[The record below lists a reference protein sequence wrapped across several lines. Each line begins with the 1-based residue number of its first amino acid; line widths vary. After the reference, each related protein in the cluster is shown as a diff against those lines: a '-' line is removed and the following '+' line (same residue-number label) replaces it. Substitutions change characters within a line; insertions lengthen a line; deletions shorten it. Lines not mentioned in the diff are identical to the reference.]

1 MLAVVHNSPSVN
13 RKRFDFAIVGSG
25 FSGSLLAWILASQGR
40 SVVLVDKATHPRF
53 AIGESST
60 PTADFLLAFLAE
72 RWNLSTLAPLACYGT
87 WKTHFPNLLCGKKRG
102 FSYYAHQQNQPL
114 NLNKIT
120 QNSLLVAASSQD
132 QWSDTHWL
140 RSSVDAFLADQAT
153 QAGVQLLQQTSIA
166 TANFDPTS
174 HRWTIDLIQSSPNN
188 NNSDSNCNSDS
199 TPIASLHAT
208 WIIDATGPHG
218 PIAPWTKNADNSHW
232 MRTQTGAV
240 FGHFSGV
247 EPFAPAYHPTDPFCC
262 DDAAQHHLLDQGW
275 VWMLRFDHGV
285 TSVGWVHPSSNTP
298 RTTEDFWNTIQS
310 HPSLGKLMQN
320 ASLIEPIKMGSIQ
333 RISRCRSNAFGPGW
347 IALPVAFG
355 FVDPLHSTGI
365 AHALSGVC
373 RLAELLQV
381 NASDVYPKL
390 MIYQADLKSELNWL
404 DTLVAGCYAAQPSF
418 DNFYAF
424 ACFYFIAAIEFEKQ
438 LAKDP
443 SHWPLGFLQASD
455 DKLRNT
461 AESAYQSLLQN
472 SNDLFSMRQFRENV
486 RKNIARW
493 NTVGLLDPTNLNRIA
508 HSAAPK
514 YASVVHSLCRNL
526 PK

>member
-13 RKRFDFAIVGSG
+13 RKRFEFAIVGSG

-40 SVVLVDKATHPRF
+40 SVVLLDKSAHPRF

-60 PTADFLLAFLAE
+60 PTADFLLAHLAE
-72 RWNLSTLAPLACYGT
+72 RWNLSTLAPLACWGP
-87 WKTHFPNLLCGKKRG
+87 WKTHYPNLLCGKKRG
-102 FSYYAHQQNQPL
+102 FSYYAHQQHQPL
-114 NLNKIT
+114 NPNEIT

-174 HRWTIDLIQSSPNN
+174 HRWKIDLIQEPASTNC
-188 NNSDSNCNSDS
+188 SDA
-199 TPIASLHAT
+199 TPYASLQAT

-218 PIAPWTKNADNSHW
+218 ALAPWTQNKDNSQW
-232 MRTQTGAV
+232 MRTKTGAV
-240 FGHFSGV
+240 FGHFAGV
-247 EPFAPAYHPTDPFCC
+247 EPFSNAYHPSDPFCC
-262 DDAAQHHLLDQGW
+262 DDAAQHHLLNQGW

-310 HPSLGKLMQN
+310 HPNLSELMQS
-320 ASLIEPIKMGSIQ
+320 ATLLEPIKMGAIQ

-347 IALPVAFG
+347 IALPVAYG

-381 NASDVYPKL
+381 NTSDLYPKL
-390 MIYQADLKSELNWL
+390 KIYQADLESELNWL

-424 ACFYFIAAIEFEKQ
+424 ACFYFVAAIEFEKQ

-455 DKLRNT
+455 NTLRDT
-461 AESAYQSLLQN
+461 AEAAYQSLLQN
-472 SNDLFSMRQFRENV
+472 SNNQSTKTQFRENV
-486 RKNIARW
+486 RKSIARW

-514 YASVVHSLCRNL
+514 YASIVHSLCRDL
-526 PK
+526 PI

>member
-40 SVVLVDKATHPRF
+40 SVALIDKATHPRF

-60 PTADFLLAFLAE
+60 PTADFLLAYLAQ
-72 RWNLSTLAPLACYGT
+72 RWNLSTLAPLACWGS
-87 WKTHFPNLLCGKKRG
+87 WKTHYPNLVCGKKRG
-102 FSYYAHQQNQPL
+102 FSYYAHQQYQPL
-114 NLNKIT
+114 NTNEIT

-166 TANFDPTS
+166 KANFDATS
-174 HRWTIDLIQSSPNN
+174 HRWKIDLIEERTSTNRSNATPL
-188 NNSDSNCNSDS
+188 DS
-199 TPIASLHAT
+199 LQAT

-218 PIAPWTKNADNSHW
+218 SLAPWTQNNDNSHW

-247 EPFAPAYHPTDPFCC
+247 EPFAAAYHPSDPFCC
-262 DDAAQHHLLDQGW
+262 DDAAQHHLLNQGW

-285 TSVGWVHPSSNTP
+285 TSVGWVHPSLNTP

-310 HPSLGKLMQN
+310 HPSLSKLMQS
-320 ASLIEPIKMGSIQ
+320 ATLLEPIKMGTIQ
-333 RISRCRSNAFGPGW
+333 RISRCRSHAFGPGW
-347 IALPVAFG
+347 IALPVAYG

-381 NASDVYPKL
+381 NTSDVYPKL
-390 MIYQADLKSELNWL
+390 EIYQADLESELNWL

-424 ACFYFIAAIEFEKQ
+424 ACFYFVAAIEFEKQ

-455 DKLRNT
+455 GELRET
-461 AESAYQSLLQN
+461 GEAAYQSLLQN
-472 SNDLFSMRQFRENV
+472 SNEQFSKTQFREKV
-486 RKNIARW
+486 RESIARW
-493 NTVGLLDPTNLNRIA
+493 NNVGLLDPTNLNRIA

-514 YASVVHSLCRNL
+514 YASVVQSLCSDL